1 MVNEY
6 FKNLNSLTIRLLKIW
21 FKIGMYLCLIF
32 SISFF
37 FYLFVNLIKA
47 ILSYINPSAYT
58 PTDQNLMILIP
69 GVTIPFDEVPV
80 LCCVLFLAGIIH
92 EFGHA
97 LCATSLNVSTE
108 EFGIN
113 IFIFIP
119 SAFVGLSSNEIE
131 LKNVI
136 EKIQIFCAGAW
147 NNISSGVI
155 ALSIFLI
162 LFPNTNSSYIVGVKP
177 TSSLYSHIKSGD
189 LVKSINMC
197 PVTNHASWTVCL
209 QNLITEKE
217 NSFCVKKKGNFNIH

>member
-1 MVNEY
+1 MINEY
-6 FKNLNSLTIRLLKIW
+6 FKNINSIVIRLLKIW

-37 FYLFVNLIKA
+37 VYLFVNFTKT
-47 ILSYINPSAYT
+47 ILSFINPSDYKQA
-58 PTDQNLMILIP
+58 DQNLMILIP
-69 GVTIPFDEVPV
+69 GVTIPFDEVPI
-80 LCCVLFLAGIIH
+80 LCCVLFLAAIIH

-131 LKNVI
+131 LKNVV

-147 NNISSGVI
+147 NNIMSGII
-155 ALSIFLI
+155 ALSIFMI
-162 LFPNTNSSYIVGVKP
+162 LFPNTNSTYIVGVKP
-177 TSSLYSHIKSGD
+177 TSSLYSHIKTGD
-189 LVKSINMC
+189 LVKSINKC
-197 PVTNHASWTVCL
+197 PVTNQSSWTGCL
-209 QNLITEKE
+209 QDLITQKE
-217 NSFCVKKKGNFNIH
+217 TNFCVKKEGNLVTL